1 MTIKEYNEEFFP
13 SIERAECFICRI
25 ESAVNHA
32 SISEND
38 KKEVMRNLEIRN
50 WDKETKDTIL
60 KALDFYREAV
70 LKQAL
75 AELEEAML

>member
-1 MTIKEYNEEFFP
+1 M
-13 SIERAECFICRI
+13 
-25 ESAVNHA
+25 
-32 SISEND
+32 
-38 KKEVMRNLEIRN
+38 RN

-75 AELEEAML
+75 AELEEAMLQERIASGPELQDKEITPELREELLEEIREH